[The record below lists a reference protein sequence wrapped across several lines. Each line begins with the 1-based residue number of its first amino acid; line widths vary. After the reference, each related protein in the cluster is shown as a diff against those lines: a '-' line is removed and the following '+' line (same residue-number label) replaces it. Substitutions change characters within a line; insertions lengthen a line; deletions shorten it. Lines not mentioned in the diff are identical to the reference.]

1 MMHLLALQ
9 RHPPGWLALA
19 VMATAMAVYTWP
31 HRLDADA
38 VWQMLQQP
46 WRSASTAA
54 VEDSTDPALRRRPTL
69 VAGGFDPF
77 SRATGT
83 PLPVLASITDPSPQP
98 PGATQV
104 VRCRSGGRVV
114 YADTWSACPRG
125 MGELLSLA
133 R

>member
-1 MMHLLALQ
+1 MNLLALR

-31 HRLDADA
+31 QRLDADA

-46 WRSASTAA
+46 WQPASTAA
-54 VEDSTDPALRRRPTL
+54 GAASPDGTLRRHPT
-69 VAGGFDPF
+69 VMAGGFDPF

-83 PLPVLASITDPSPQP
+83 PLPVLASITDSSPQP

-104 VRCRSGGRVV
+104 VRCRSSGRVV

>member
-1 MMHLLALQ
+1 MNLLALR

-19 VMATAMAVYTWP
+19 VLATAMAVYTWP
-31 HRLDADA
+31 QQLNADT
-38 VWQMLQQP
+38 VRQMLQQP
-46 WRSASTAA
+46 WRSTSTAA
-54 VEDSTDPALRRRPTL
+54 GTDSPERALHRHPPAL
-69 VAGGFDPF
+69 AGGFDPF

-98 PGATQV
+98 PGPTQV
-104 VRCRSGGRVV
+104 VRCRTSGRVV

-125 MGELLSLA
+125 MGELVSLA

>member
-1 MMHLLALQ
+1 MNPLALR

-31 HRLDADA
+31 QRLDADA
-38 VWQMLQQP
+38 VRQMLQQP
-46 WRSASTAA
+46 WRARSAAA
-54 VEDSTDPALRRRPTL
+54 VPAPDGHALQRRPAAMT
-69 VAGGFDPF
+69 GGFDPF

-83 PLPVLASITDPSPQP
+83 ALPVLASITDPSPQP

-104 VRCRSGGRVV
+104 VRCRTGGRVV

>member
-1 MMHLLALQ
+1 MNLLALQ

-19 VMATAMAVYTWP
+19 VMAAAMAVYTWP
-31 HRLDADA
+31 QRLDADA
-38 VWQMLQQP
+38 VWQVLQQP
-46 WRSASTAA
+46 WRSPSSAAAGASSDHA
-54 VEDSTDPALRRRPTL
+54 PLHRPTA

-104 VRCRSGGRVV
+104 VRCRAGGRVV